1 MSKRQAC
8 FTGFRH
14 RYWFRLLVY
23 TIERCGP
30 VYVKLG
36 QWAATRRDLFPQ
48 EMCEQLAKL
57 QRHAQIHDWD
67 HTQRV
72 LERVLGGEDEVN
84 QVFLQFD
91 RKPIGS
97 GCCAQVRT
105 HIDYFLDSA
114 TNNAAV
120 FWLKPI

>member
-1 MSKRQAC
+1 M
-8 FTGFRH
+8 
-14 RYWFRLLVY
+14 VY

-105 HIDYFLDSA
+105 HIYSINLKYFTS
-114 TNNAAV
+114 
-120 FWLKPI
+120 